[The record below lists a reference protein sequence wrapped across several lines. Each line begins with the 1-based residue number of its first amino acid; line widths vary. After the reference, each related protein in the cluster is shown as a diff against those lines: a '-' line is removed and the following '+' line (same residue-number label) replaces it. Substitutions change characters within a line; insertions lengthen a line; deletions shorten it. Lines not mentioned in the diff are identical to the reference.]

1 MSDRCLYGSEHIG
14 VPCVYCER
22 NEWKARWNTLMSLA
36 REMMVGDA
44 PVGQATGRP
53 RLSKSAAQQLV
64 GIMLDLE
71 DALEAVRRKRRVG
84 DAPDGSQERVWQTTG
99 QDQGTGRFGGAGCTY
114 AHCIRCRGGTREPSA
129 GSARWR
135 DGSSLSADTMQT
147 G

>member
-84 DAPDGSQERVWQTTG
+84 DAPDEGAMTDHRNEYGRRLDRTKGRAVSGAPAVPMPTASAVVAVRGNRVRG
-99 QDQGTGRFGGAGCTY
+99 L
-114 AHCIRCRGGTREPSA
+114 RGGET
-129 GSARWR
+129 AR
-135 DGSSLSADTMQT
+135 L
-147 G
+147 